1 MTLKPGDLRI
11 VTSRYEPMWKLG
23 NIFLVTKVH
32 SKYNIDVVDFIFND
46 TLCRDT
52 MAYIKSITTSLEES

>member
-1 MTLKPGDLRI
+1 MKPGDLRI
-11 VTSRYEPMWKLG
+11 VTTHDEPMWKRG
-23 NIFLVTKVH
+23 NIFLITKAH

-52 MAYIKSITTSLEES
+52 MLYIKSITTSLEES